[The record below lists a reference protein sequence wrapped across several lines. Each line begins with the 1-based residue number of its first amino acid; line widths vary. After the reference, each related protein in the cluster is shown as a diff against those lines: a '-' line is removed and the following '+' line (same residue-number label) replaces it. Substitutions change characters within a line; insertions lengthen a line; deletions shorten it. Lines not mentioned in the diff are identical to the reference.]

1 METDNMTQTELFSYL
16 STLADLI
23 EAKAM
28 TVEEAV
34 EIVKAKANEIKPTK

>member
-1 METDNMTQTELFSYL
+1 MENDEMTQMELFSYL
-16 STLADLI
+16 SMLADLI

-34 EIVKAKANEIKPTK
+34 EIVREKAKEVKPK